1 MTAPST
7 LSSTEA
13 GPSCLS
19 PPPQAPSLRDRLVP
33 PKHVGMT
40 TLDRSLFTVRFPIV
54 AYRVPPSRIAQLRV
68 HPSIKGQML
77 DIPRV
82 KTVDVVH
89 DDPSLRLLRMRV
101 ESTDDLPSI
110 TKEVLRAEEAIP
122 VSDVVELGYDYWAAS
137 EILHAVLPDTEGLD
151 IPSAITMTGH
161 IGHIN
166 LLDEWQPYKHLI
178 GQVLLDK
185 NRNLRTIVN
194 KLNTIHAQ
202 YRYFDMEIL
211 AGDDDLITTV
221 NEQSCSFTFD
231 FSKVYWNSRLGSE
244 HERLVKSFSD
254 EEVIADVMAGV
265 GPFAIPAAKRGCY
278 VLGNDL
284 NPESVKWMRHN
295 RVQNKVEKTLR
306 VTELD
311 GRQFIRVAAYTAWT
325 EPFQPFVTPSNKRK
339 ALKEARRI
347 RDLIKTS
354 SQTSTPSPS
363 PLSSQN
369 EIESSIGLNG
379 FSTNHESLTDD
390 PSSDSPTPLLPSKQ
404 QADPV
409 CQIKQTTQTT
419 QTNQTKTPQLINHFI
434 MNLPDSALE
443 FLDAYRGCYH
453 PLLSIPEF
461 TERYGS
467 QGDSCP
473 MPLIHVYCFTR
484 EMERDGAERDIC
496 SRASERLNHL
506 VSSTMKNY
514 NLHLVRSVAP
524 GKDMYRLTF
533 RLPKQI
539 AFRPVEP

>member
-13 GPSCLS
+13 GPSRLS

-54 AYRVPPSRIAQLRV
+54 SYRVPASRISQLRV

-166 LLDEWQPYKHLI
+166 LLDEWQPYKNLI

-185 NRNLRTIVN
+185 NKNLRTIVN

-295 RVQNKVEKTLR
+295 RVQNKVEETLR

-311 GRQFIRVAAYTAWT
+311 GRQFIRMAAYTAWT

-347 RDLIKTS
+347 RDLTKSS

-363 PLSSQN
+363 SLSSQN
-369 EIESSIGLNG
+369 EIESS
-379 FSTNHESLTDD
+379 
-390 PSSDSPTPLLPSKQ
+390 P
-404 QADPV
+404 
-409 CQIKQTTQTT
+409 
-419 QTNQTKTPQLINHFI
+419 TKTPQLINHFI

-484 EMERDGAERDIC
+484 EMERHGAERDIC
-496 SRASERLNHL
+496 SRASERLNHT
-506 VSSTMKNY
+506 VSSTMENY

-533 RLPKQI
+533 RLPKQV